1 MAFFQND
8 RADDNDDVDEL
19 DEDDS
24 NEFHAE
30 IDSMSGIQR
39 STDDKDD
46 PFPLPAHHRCA
57 MATLNVIARTD

>member
-8 RADDNDDVDEL
+8 RAEDNDDVDEL

-24 NEFHAE
+24 NEFHAVE
-30 IDSMSGIQR
+30 IDSMSGIQK

-46 PFPLPAHHRCA
+46 SFPPTC
-57 MATLNVIARTD
+57 TLQLCNGHFKPYC

>member
-46 PFPLPAHHRCA
+46 PFPPTC
-57 MATLNVIARTD
+57 TS

>member
-8 RADDNDDVDEL
+8 RAEDNDDVDEL

-24 NEFHAE
+24 NEFHAVE

-46 PFPLPAHHRCA
+46 PFPPTC
-57 MATLNVIARTD
+57 TS